1 MSGINVSPPFPLRH
15 CAYAPNCI
23 QIGGSNGSGGTVR
36 VESCALWPER
46 MRTEMRAKYNVTG
59 DLDEYFHLPFEIETS
74 DTPIIIPCLNDD
86 VSYLDAFLRF
96 IDTTVN
102 KKMN

>member
-15 CAYAPNCI
+15 CIHNPICI
-23 QIGGSNGSGGTVR
+23 QIGGHGVGGTVR
-36 VESCALWPER
+36 IESSTLWPER

-59 DLDEYFHLPFEIETS
+59 DLDEYFHLPFEIEAG
-74 DTPIIIPCLNDD
+74 DTPVMICMRNDD
-86 VSYLDAFLRF
+86 ASYLDTFLRF
-96 IDTTVN
+96 IDTYVN